1 VTLGHL
7 AAFLAVSL
15 VVIITPGPDT
25 ALTIRNTLVAGR
37 AAGLATALGVV
48 SGLAT
53 WALATSAGLAALL
66 VASEPAF
73 LALKLVGGAYLLVL
87 GARALRS
94 AVHPDRSVG
103 SAPARRDGPTRLV
116 AYRRGLVSNLG
127 NPKIAVFFTSLLPQF
142 APRPAGFWA
151 LAGLGLGFCLLT
163 LGWLTGYAVLVARA
177 GDLLRRP
184 GVRRLFD
191 TVTGTVLVAF
201 GLRLATESRR
211 LTP

>member
-1 VTLGHL
+1 M
-7 AAFLAVSL
+7 
-15 VVIITPGPDT
+15 
-25 ALTIRNTLVAGR
+25 
-37 AAGLATALGVV
+37 

-53 WALATSAGLAALL
+53 WALATSAGLAAAL

-87 GARALRS
+87 GARALWS
-94 AVHPDRSVG
+94 AVQPDRSAG
-103 SAPARRDGPTRLV
+103 SAERPRDRPTRIV

-127 NPKIAVFFTSLLPQF
+127 NPKIAVFFTTLLPQF

-163 LGWLTGYAVLVARA
+163 FGWLTGYAVVVARA

-184 GVRRLFD
+184 GVRRLLD